1 VTFIEF
7 LEGRVNDYQQQVNLA
22 AATRQMPEP
31 YKGYSDL
38 LGTMMGWSGGEDPT
52 ALVKLVRHF
61 QSKER
66 ADLIPQLKKAWFE
79 FRAIQMSR
87 PAPEA
92 PGAVLIPRLLS

>member
-1 VTFIEF
+1 MTFIEF

-38 LGTMMGWSGGEDPT
+38 LSAMIGWPGGEDPT
-52 ALVKLVRHF
+52 ALVKLVHHF

-66 ADLIPQLKKAWFE
+66 ADLIPQLKKAWFK